1 MNSVERVKQLCVDR
15 KIPISHLEKD
25 LGFANGY
32 IGQLRKGV
40 FPDDRLLAIA
50 NYLNVHISDLIGING
65 KETPV
70 TDGEQ
75 KEKPTIVSDDRLPI
89 DERTLLS
96 MYRDIPEN
104 RKSEALAG
112 FLDLIK
118 KYGNS

>member
-1 MNSVERVKQLCVDR
+1 MDVLDMIDRIESILKERNITKGEFYKGCKLTDGAFSQWR
-15 KIPISHLEKD
+15 TGRSNPSQRSISK
-25 LGFANGY
+25 
-32 IGQLRKGV
+32 
-40 FPDDRLLAIA
+40 
-50 NYLNVHISDLIGING
+50 ISDFLGVPTQYLMYGI
-65 KETPV
+65 
-70 TDGEQ
+70 EQ